1 MGSGKWV
8 VATSSAGRRW
18 ARHSQSQW
26 CAAIAAFGTAEG
38 ASKPSSPAAASS
50 LTGVAERRPI
60 TVMFFDLVGS
70 TPLAAKL
77 DAEDWRDLVGAYL
90 DAASEAVT
98 QMGGRVAKTL
108 GDGLMALFGHPIA
121 QENDSERAIRAA
133 LAIQRALVEINARNA
148 SRGAPGLSARIGL
161 DSGQVVVDATGEVFG
176 EAPNIAARVESAAE
190 PGSILIT
197 AAVQRQTAGLFVAE
211 DRGQHELKGVSAPM
225 TLYRVI
231 RASGAG
237 RRGGGRALT
246 SLVGRDEELDLLAG
260 HWDRARRGEGQ
271 LALIVGEPGIGK
283 SRLINEFHAR
293 LGETPHTWVEW
304 SSSQLLQNTP
314 LHPIVEWG
322 RQRFGADLPAEQR
335 LADLENTL
343 GLIGL
348 NPTEY
353 APLLAPLVDVLL
365 PGDRAAKLAPEELR
379 RRQLAAMTA
388 WILAAARTQAV
399 VLAFEDLHWADPT
412 SLDLTAHQ
420 RREALDALADGGA
433 SQADLAR
440 RFNVSQ
446 ATISRLAR

>member
-50 LTGVAERRPI
+50 LTGVAEHRPI

-260 HWDRARRGEGQ
+260 HWDRARQGEGQ

-335 LADLENTL
+335 LAGRPTAAAASRGNVVLFCGL
-343 GLIGL
+343 GNHVGL
-348 NPTEY
+348 RGLPGGAEGIQTAILLAMPSGKHHGSTESGPSSK
-353 APLLAPLVDVLL
+353 APLPSDNFPRIALKYLDDDRELDQRSELVRQ
-365 PGDRAAKLAPEELR
+365 PAA
-379 RRQLAAMTA
+379 
-388 WILAAARTQAV
+388 
-399 VLAFEDLHWADPT
+399 
-412 SLDLTAHQ
+412 
-420 RREALDALADGGA
+420 
-433 SQADLAR
+433 
-440 RFNVSQ
+440 
-446 ATISRLAR
+446 